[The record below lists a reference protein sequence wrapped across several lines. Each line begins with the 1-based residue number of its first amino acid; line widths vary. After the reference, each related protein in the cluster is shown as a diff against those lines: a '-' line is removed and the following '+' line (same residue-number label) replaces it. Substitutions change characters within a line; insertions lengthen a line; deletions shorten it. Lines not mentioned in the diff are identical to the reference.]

1 MNSSKPFKEFFRPP
15 SIIDK
20 LNLFQLLFEASE
32 INTDLALALLK
43 VIHRELGRE
52 QTRDRSAYK
61 RYAETIETLRYHK
74 SEMLKQVV
82 DAWNAGKS
90 AKDPEW
96 LSSDGIIQ

>member
-1 MNSSKPFKEFFRPP
+1 MNSTPSYKLLFRTP
-15 SIIDK
+15 SLLDS
-20 LNLFQLLFEASE
+20 LDLFQKLFESDE
-32 INTDLALALLK
+32 LNSDLALALLK
-43 VIHRELGRE
+43 VIHRELSNE

-61 RYAETIETLRYHK
+61 RYAEAIETLQYHK

-96 LSSDGIIQ
+96 LSSDGVIQ

>member
-1 MNSSKPFKEFFRPP
+1 MNSSKPLKEFFRQP
-15 SIIDK
+15 SVIDK
-20 LNLFQLLFEASE
+20 LNFFQLLFESSE

-90 AKDPEW
+90 SKDPEW
-96 LSSDGIIQ
+96 LSDGIIQ